1 MGGSDAIRG
10 YLTQTLVCLIN
21 ALQFDG
27 EWQSVTME
35 PDRGNTQVDFIWQY
49 ADKKRVVQVK
59 SSVEFTLR
67 DVREAAEELERVE
80 ADEYELILA
89 SDNFGGKIRDG
100 QLFDKVVVRLVSVK
114 ATDLKANA
122 ICALDEYLTAKG
134 YPLTSIRFKKMAV
147 AVLTEH
153 MLTES
158 IYSRTLSPED
168 LDDLIDLWLMP
179 VLNAQAFSDVTQE
192 VKEMEEFKALFRV
205 EEPNAAV
212 RRAAVDFYHKTSMK
226 NKHLVI
232 KDAIQ
237 YLGADSQRHLIVR
250 VAAWERLFNWFFL
263 VWAVIM
269 MLLPVAAA
277 PVFFNVNSSTLF
289 FIILMMCAASW
300 GLGFLFLH
308 NANPFVQALRIRREL
323 SRLTGEGPDDRRH

>member
-27 EWQSVTME
+27 GWLSVTME

-49 ADKKRVVQVK
+49 ADKRRVVQVK

-67 DVREAAEELERVE
+67 GVREAAEELERVE
-80 ADEYELILA
+80 ADEHELILA
-89 SDNFGGKIRDG
+89 GDNFGGKFRDG
-100 QLFDKVVVRLVSVK
+100 QLFGKVVVKLVSLK

-122 ICALDEYLTAKG
+122 VCALDEYLTAKG

-147 AVLTEH
+147 AVLAEH
-153 MLTES
+153 VLTES
-158 IYSRTLSPED
+158 IYSRTLSRED
-168 LDDLIDLWLMP
+168 LDDLIDLWLLP
-179 VLNAQAFSDVTQE
+179 VLNAQALSDVTRE
-192 VKEMEEFKALFRV
+192 VKEMEEFKALFQV
-205 EEPNAAV
+205 DEPNSAV

-237 YLGADSQRHLIVR
+237 YLGADSRGHLIVR
-250 VAAWERLFNWFFL
+250 IAAWEHFFNWFFL
-263 VWAVIM
+263 VWAMIL
-269 MLLPVAAA
+269 MLLPVAAT
-277 PVFFNVNSSTLF
+277 PVFFNITSSTLF
-289 FIILMMCAASW
+289 FIILMMCAMSG

-308 NANPFVQALRIRREL
+308 NTNPFIQALRIRREL
-323 SRLTGEGPDDRRH
+323 SKLTGEGPDNRHH

>member
-1 MGGSDAIRG
+1 
-10 YLTQTLVCLIN
+10 LIN
-21 ALQFDG
+21 ALQSDG

-49 ADKKRVVQVK
+49 ADKKRVAQVK

-89 SDNFGGKIRDG
+89 GVNFGGKIRDG
-100 QLFDKVVVRLVSVK
+100 QLFGKVVVKLISLK

-122 ICALDEYLTAKG
+122 ICALEEYLTAKG
-134 YPLTSIRFKKMAV
+134 YPLTSHRFKKMAV

-158 IYSRTLSPED
+158 IYSRALSRED
-168 LDDLIDLWLMP
+168 LDEIIDLWLLP
-179 VLNAQAFSDVTQE
+179 VLNAQALSDVTRE
-192 VKEMEEFKALFRV
+192 VKEIGEFKALFRV

-212 RRAAVDFYHKTSMK
+212 RRAAMDFYHKTSMK

-237 YLGADSQRHLIVR
+237 YLGADSRGHLTLRI
-250 VAAWERLFNWFFL
+250 AAWEHFFNWFFL

-269 MLLPVAAA
+269 MLLPVAA
-277 PVFFNVNSSTLF
+277 PLVFFYVNSSTLF
-289 FIILMMCAASW
+289 FIILMMCAVSW

-308 NANPFVQALRIRREL
+308 NTNPFIQALRIRREL
-323 SRLTGEGPDDRRH
+323 SRLTGEGPDNRRH